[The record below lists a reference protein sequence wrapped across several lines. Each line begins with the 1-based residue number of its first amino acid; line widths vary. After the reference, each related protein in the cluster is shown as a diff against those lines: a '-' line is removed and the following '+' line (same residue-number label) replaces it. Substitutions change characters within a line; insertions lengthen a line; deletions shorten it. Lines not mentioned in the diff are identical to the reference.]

1 VTLTIPATFQALEKI
16 TDFMMPLTSHLNPDT
31 QSEIVLAVHELCM
44 NIVQH
49 AYAGDS
55 GVIEL
60 QAKCD
65 RQRLEVAIRD
75 HGRNAYVALDEIT
88 PPNIHDY
95 PESGWGIY
103 IVHQVMDSVQYQRSG
118 GQNQW
123 YLVKNLVELHT

>member
-1 VTLTIPATFQALEKI
+1 MIIPATFQALEQISEYLMSI
-16 TDFMMPLTSHLNPDT
+16 TAHLDPETRSHV
-31 QSEIVLAVHELCM
+31 VLAVHELCM

-55 GVIEL
+55 GVIDI
-60 QAKCD
+60 QARCD
-65 RQRLEVAIRD
+65 SRHLEVFLRDQGKNPYVFPNAI
-75 HGRNAYVALDEIT
+75 V

-103 IVHQVMDSVQYQRSG
+103 IVHQVMDNVRYERAE

-123 YLVKNLVELHT
+123 YLVKYFAL